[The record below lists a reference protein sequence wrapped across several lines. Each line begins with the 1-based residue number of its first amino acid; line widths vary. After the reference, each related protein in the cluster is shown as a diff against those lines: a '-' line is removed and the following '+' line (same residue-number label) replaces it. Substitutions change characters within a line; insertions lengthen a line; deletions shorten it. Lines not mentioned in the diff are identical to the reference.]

1 MQPKSCCN
9 FGLKLKFQN
18 QLWIKDSQMHYV
30 RWPAAQIQ
38 RGGKG
43 LCSPALM
50 GVAGCLTEGG
60 TAGGVGVGGNGDF
73 GWLACR
79 SGSPEPWWQEQ
90 IETREAGRWCLP
102 SIGAAAGSLDRNGEK
117 GGGGYAT
124 RNTTMCVGDG
134 GLILLQN
141 GWEELFYHSTLLPKK

>member
-1 MQPKSCCN
+1 MDQGFP
-9 FGLKLKFQN
+9 
-18 QLWIKDSQMHYV
+18 D
-30 RWPAAQIQ
+30 
-38 RGGKG
+38 
-43 LCSPALM
+43 ALRR
-50 GVAGCLTEGG
+50 VAGCANTEGRERSLL
-60 TAGGVGVGGNGDF
+60 AGVDGRRRMLDGGRRCRGVGVGGKGDF

-90 IETREAGRWCLP
+90 IETREAGRRCLP

-141 GWEELFYHSTLLPKK
+141 GWEELFYHSTLLTKK